1 MLLQAEGTMLVGYLI
16 VIVLGF
22 LISLYLLRWIFEVD
36 KNVKQNRQIIDL
48 LTLIARKHGVTEDE
62 LHGAIFKSKRK

>member
-1 MLLQAEGTMLVGYLI
+1 
-16 VIVLGF
+16 
-22 LISLYLLRWIFEVD
+22 LISFYLLRWIFEVD